1 MPRIVV
7 LDGYTLS
14 PGDLSLAELE
24 RLGELLV
31 FERTPRELVLERA
44 RDADVLV
51 TNKTVID
58 AATIDALPA
67 LRGIA
72 VLATGV
78 NVVDVAAARA
88 RGIPV
93 SNVPSYSTASVAE
106 HTLAL
111 LFELTRHV
119 GLHAG
124 LVRDGAWSKNPD
136 FSFWREPLV
145 ELDGLVLGIVGL
157 GEIGSRVARLG
168 AALGMRVVATASRRR
183 PTPPEGV
190 LTVSLARVFAESDVV
205 TLHCPLTK
213 ETEGLV
219 NAERLRSMK
228 PSALLLNTSRGA
240 LVDEPALADALAR
253 GVIAG
258 AALDVLSV
266 EPPPADH
273 PLLHAPRCIVTPHQA
288 WTSRAARERLLRVT
302 VENVAGLLARRPL
315 NVVHG

>member
-7 LDGYTLS
+7 LDGHTLS
-14 PGDLSLAELE
+14 PGDLSLGELAQ
-24 RLGELLV
+24 LGELEV
-31 FERTPRELVLERA
+31 FDRTPPALVLERS

-58 AATIDALPA
+58 AETLATLPK
-67 LRGIA
+67 LRGIS

-78 NVVDVAAARA
+78 NVVDVVAARA

-111 LFELTRHV
+111 LLELTRHV
-119 GLHAG
+119 GLHAA
-124 LVRDGAWSKNPD
+124 LVREGAWSRNPD

-145 ELDGLVLGIVGL
+145 ELEGLTLGVVGF

-168 AALGMRVVATASRRR
+168 LALGMAVVATPSRRR
-183 PTPPEGV
+183 VPPDGV
-190 LTVSLARVFAESDVV
+190 RSLPVDAVVAQSDVV
-205 TLHCPLTK
+205 TLHCPLTPD
-213 ETEGLV
+213 TERLV
-219 NAERLRSMK
+219 NAERLRTMK
-228 PSALLLNTSRGA
+228 PSALLINTSRGG
-240 LVDEPALADALAR
+240 LVDELALADALQR
-253 GVIAG
+253 GIIAG

-273 PLLHAPRCIVTPHQA
+273 PLLRAPRCLVTPHQA
-288 WTSRAARERLLRVT
+288 WTTRAARLRLLRVT
-302 VENVAGLLARRPL
+302 VENVAGLLSGNPQ
-315 NVVHG
+315 NVVNG

>member
-7 LDGYTLS
+7 LDGHTLS
-14 PGDLSLAELE
+14 PGDLSLAALE
-24 RLGELLV
+24 RLGELEV
-31 FERTPRELVLERA
+31 HDRTPPELVLERS

-51 TNKTVID
+51 TNKTPIRAD
-58 AATIDALPA
+58 TIAALPK

-78 NVVDVAAARA
+78 NVVDVAAATV

-93 SNVPSYSTASVAE
+93 SNVPRYSTASVAE

-136 FSFWREPLV
+136 FCFWQEPLV
-145 ELDGLVLGIVGL
+145 ELSGLSLGIVGL
-157 GEIGSRVARLG
+157 GEIGSRVALLG
-168 AALGMRVVATASRRR
+168 RALGMVVLATASRSR
-183 PTPPEGV
+183 PEPPEGV
-190 LTVSLARVFAESDVV
+190 RTAPLDALFRESDVV
-205 TLHCPLTK
+205 SLHCPLTP
-213 ETEGLV
+213 ETERLV

-240 LVDEPALADALAR
+240 LIDEPALAGALAR
-253 GVIAG
+253 GALAG
-258 AALDVLSV
+258 AALDVLSS

-273 PLLHAPRCIVTPHQA
+273 PLLRAPRCLVTPHQA
-288 WTSRAARERLLRVT
+288 WTSRAARERLLAAT
-302 VENVAGLLARRPL
+302 VENVAGLLAGRPL

>member
-7 LDGYTLS
+7 LDGHTLS
-14 PGDLSLAELE
+14 PGDLPLDELAQ
-24 RLGELLV
+24 LGELEV
-31 FERTPRELVLERA
+31 FERTPPELVLERS
-44 RDADVLV
+44 RDAEVLI

-58 AATIDALPA
+58 EATIAALPR

-93 SNVPSYSTASVAE
+93 SNVPRYSTASVAE

-111 LFELTRHV
+111 LLELTRHV

-124 LVRDGAWSKNPD
+124 LVRDGAWSKSPD

-157 GEIGSRVARLG
+157 GEIGSRVALLG
-168 AALGMRVVATASRRR
+168 RALGMTVVATPSRRR
-183 PTPPEGV
+183 ATPEGIRTASV
-190 LTVSLARVFAESDVV
+190 DDVFAEGDVV
-205 TLHCPLTK
+205 TLHCPLTPD
-213 ETEGLV
+213 TERLV
-219 NAERLRSMK
+219 NAERLGRMK
-228 PSALLLNTSRGA
+228 PSALLLNTSRGG
-240 LVDEPALADALAR
+240 LIDEGALAEALSR
-253 GVIAG
+253 GAIAG
-258 AALDVLSV
+258 AAVDVLSV

-273 PLLHAPRCIVTPHQA
+273 PLLRAPRCLVTPHQA
-288 WTSRAARERLLRVT
+288 WTSRAARERLLRAT
-302 VENVAGLLARRPL
+302 VENVAGLLAGRPL
-315 NVVHG
+315 NVVDG

>member
-7 LDGYTLS
+7 LDGHTLS
-14 PGDLSLAELE
+14 PGDLSLEGLAA
-24 RLGELLV
+24 LGELTV
-31 FERTPRELVLERA
+31 FERSPPELVLERA

-58 AATIDALPA
+58 AATLAALPR

-78 NVVDVAAARA
+78 NVVDVKAARA
-88 RGIPV
+88 RGVPV

-111 LFELTRHV
+111 LLELTRHV
-119 GLHAG
+119 GLHAE
-124 LVRDGAWSKNPD
+124 LARDGTWSKNPD
-136 FSFWREPLV
+136 FSFWRQPLV

-157 GEIGSRVARLG
+157 GEIGARVARLG
-168 AALGMRVVATASRRR
+168 HALGMPVVATASRKN
-183 PTPPEGV
+183 PTPPDGV
-190 LTVSLARVFAESDVV
+190 RTASLDAVFSESDVV
-205 TLHCPLTK
+205 TLHCPLTPD
-213 ETEGLV
+213 TERFV
-219 NAERLRSMK
+219 NAERLRTMK
-228 PSALLLNTSRGA
+228 PSALLLNTARGA
-240 LVDEPALADALAR
+240 LIDEPALAAALAR
-253 GVIAG
+253 DALGG

-273 PLLHAPRCIVTPHQA
+273 PLLSAPRCIVTPHQA
-288 WTSRAARERLLRVT
+288 WTSRASRERLLRAT
-302 VENVAGLLARRPL
+302 VDNVAGLLSGRPR